1 MIRPGEAVASAYD
14 FELPERLIAQ
24 RPLANREDSRLLIV
38 RRGEGRIEHAR
49 FRDFPGLLEPGDLAV
64 LNNSR
69 VIPART
75 FSGDGKIE
83 VFFLE
88 KISPRVW
95 LCFVKPGRKMRV
107 GKSCEIGGVRARVIE
122 VRPDGERVIELDAE
136 PDLERVGHIPLPP
149 YIRRE
154 ADGADAE
161 RYQNVFARNPGS
173 VASAT
178 AGLHFTEAILERIPH
193 AFLTLHVGPGTFM
206 PVKTERLDEHPMH
219 EETYE
224 ISAET
229 AGRINAAKRVV
240 AIGTTTTRVLESQP
254 PGPLAAAAGR
264 TRIFIYP
271 PYQFRH
277 VGALLTNFHL
287 PRSTLLM
294 LVSAFGGYELIRE
307 AYRQAIENEYRFY
320 SYGDCML
327 IL

>member
-1 MIRPGEAVASAYD
+1 MKEALAADYD
-14 FELPERLIAQ
+14 FDLPERLIAQ
-24 RPLANREDSRLLIV
+24 RPLAHRSDSRMLIV
-38 RRGEGRIEHAR
+38 RRDEGTIEHAH
-49 FRDFPGLLEPGDLAV
+49 FRDFPSLLTPGDLAV

-75 FSGDGKIE
+75 FSDDGKIE

-88 KISPRVW
+88 RLAPKTW

-107 GKSCEIGGVRARVIE
+107 GKSCHLGGIFAEVIE
-122 VRPDGERVIELDAE
+122 VKPDGERIIRLTEE
-136 PDLERVGHIPLPP
+136 PDLERIGHIPLPP
-149 YIRRE
+149 YIQRH
-154 ADGADAE
+154 ADDSDSD
-161 RYQNVFARNPGS
+161 RYQNVFARQPGS

-178 AGLHFTEAILERIPH
+178 AGLHFTEEILATVPH

-206 PVKTERLDEHPMH
+206 PVKTERLNEHPMH
-219 EETYE
+219 EEAYD
-224 ISAET
+224 ISEAT
-229 AGRINAAKRVV
+229 AAKINAAKRVV
-240 AIGTTTTRVLESQP
+240 AIGTTTTRVLESHP
-254 PGPLAAAAGR
+254 PGPLTAANGR

-271 PYQFRH
+271 PYEFQH

-294 LVSAFGGYELIRE
+294 LVSAFGGYDLIRE
-307 AYRQAIENEYRFY
+307 AYRQAVERDYRFY